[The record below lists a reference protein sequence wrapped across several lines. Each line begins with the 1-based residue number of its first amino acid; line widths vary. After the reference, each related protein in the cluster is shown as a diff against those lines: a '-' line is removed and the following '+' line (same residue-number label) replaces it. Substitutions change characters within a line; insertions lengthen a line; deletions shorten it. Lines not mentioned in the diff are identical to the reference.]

1 MEMQVRTDVGH
12 MGMGDVGSTEPVR
25 GVAPARTLVARMKLA
40 LVGMLVGLAGF
51 TGLALVEPATV
62 PLDERIGGCALLA
75 ALAGVV
81 VVFSVAR
88 WKPEWLPAWIA
99 RVSS

>member
-1 MEMQVRTDVGH
+1 
-12 MGMGDVGSTEPVR
+12 MGVGDVSSREPAR
-25 GVAPARTLVARMKLA
+25 GAAPARALVARIKVVI
-40 LVGMLVGLAGF
+40 VGMLVGLAGF

-81 VVFSVAR
+81 VVFAVAR

>member
-1 MEMQVRTDVGH
+1 MDAGRMGVG
-12 MGMGDVGSTEPVR
+12 DEDAREPVR
-25 GVAPARTLVARMKLA
+25 GSAPARAPVARMKLA

-51 TGLALVEPATV
+51 TGLALVEPASV
-62 PLDERIGGCALLA
+62 PMDPRIGGCALLA

-81 VVFSVAR
+81 VISAVAR

-99 RVSS
+99 RLVA